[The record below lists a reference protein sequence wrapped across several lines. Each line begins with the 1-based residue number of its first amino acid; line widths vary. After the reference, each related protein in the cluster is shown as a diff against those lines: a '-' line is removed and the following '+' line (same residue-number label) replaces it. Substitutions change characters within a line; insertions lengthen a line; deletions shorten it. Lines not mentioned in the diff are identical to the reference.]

1 MSSGFKN
8 IIPIPK
14 IAEKEQFELL
24 RKLSTENL
32 IIWIV
37 GKSLEKSIRLSIE
50 DIVLESWLINP
61 DKHSLRGYPQFPD
74 SSVITKRIGEM
85 KGKKGLLNGSVMG
98 GYTLTDISKAKYK
111 EVSKSISLK
120 RVDEKKGNSS
130 SDRTISSL
138 DEAPFKRLLRTPA
151 YQKFKEGKLEQIVET
166 DFLYFYGI
174 NWQTSKAV
182 AQGKMKNVD
191 AVISIFADKD
201 PSLKKM
207 QDFLNSKFEHTKKSL
222 TK

>member
-1 MSSGFKN
+1 MILKSGN
-8 IIPIPK
+8 IINTK
-14 IAEKEQFELL
+14 IAIEGEFQEL

-32 IIWIV
+32 IIWII
-37 GKSLEKSIRLSIE
+37 GRSLEKSIRLSIE

-61 DKHSLRGYPQFPD
+61 EKHSLRGYLQFPD

-111 EVSKSISLK
+111 EVSKSIKLK
-120 RVDEKKGNSS
+120 KVDEKKGNSS

-138 DEAPFKRLLRTPA
+138 DESPYKRLLRTPA
-151 YQKFKEGKLEQIVET
+151 YQKFKEGKTEQIVES
-166 DFLYFYGI
+166 DYLYFYGI

-182 AQGKMKNVD
+182 VQGKMKNVD
-191 AVISIFADKD
+191 SVVSNFADKD
-201 PSLKKM
+201 KTLKEVR
-207 QDFLNSKFEHTKKSL
+207 DFLNSKFESTKKSL
-222 TK
+222 IK

>member
-1 MSSGFKN
+1 MNSN
-8 IIPIPK
+8 IKLK
-14 IAEKEQFELL
+14 IATPEIFDEL
-24 RKLSTENL
+24 RKLSTESL
-32 IIWIV
+32 IIWLI
-37 GKSLEKSIRLSIE
+37 GKSNDSKQKLSAE
-50 DIVLESWLINP
+50 DIVLECWLINP

-111 EVSKSISLK
+111 EVSKSITLK
-120 RVDEKKGNSS
+120 RVDEKKVKGS
-130 SDRTISSL
+130 SDITISSL
-138 DEAPFKRLLRTPA
+138 DEAPYKRLIRTPA
-151 YQKFKEGKLEQIVET
+151 YQKFKEKKTEQIVES

-182 AQGKMKNVD
+182 VQGKIKNVD
-191 AVISIFADKD
+191 SVISNFADKD
-201 PSLKKM
+201 KTLKEVR
-207 QDFLNSKFEHTKKSL
+207 DFLNTKFEQTKKSL

>member
-1 MSSGFKN
+1 MNNN
-8 IIPIPK
+8 IQLK
-14 IAEKEQFELL
+14 IATPEIFDEL
-24 RKLSTENL
+24 RKLSTESL
-32 IIWIV
+32 IIWLI
-37 GKSLEKSIRLSIE
+37 GKSNDIKQKLSAE
-50 DIVLESWLINP
+50 DIVLECWLINP

-111 EVSKSISLK
+111 EVNKSITLK

-138 DEAPFKRLLRTPA
+138 DESPFKRLLRTPA
-151 YQKFKEGKLEQIVET
+151 YQKFKEGKTEQIVES

-182 AQGKMKNVD
+182 VQGKMKNVD
-191 AVISIFADKD
+191 TVVSNFADKD
-201 PSLKKM
+201 KTLKAVR
-207 QDFLNSKFEHTKKSL
+207 DFLNSKFENTKQSL
-222 TK
+222 IK